1 MKRLLVTLLLIAVM
15 LPLTSISE
23 LLACSCN
30 SPLYTH
36 FVYLL
41 GHASILHWACNSWSL
56 LVLHNLFSRY
66 RMAAAYI
73 CAVAV
78 SFIPSARPV
87 IGVSVIVCF
96 FIGFY
101 LTVLWKQNRTAVFLT
116 AALLLLS
123 CALPGFAGFYHI
135 ITAVCGFTFFE
146 FEMSVRNFLYHEK
159 QY

>member
-15 LPLTSISE
+15 LPLTSFSE
-23 LLACSCN
+23 RLACSRDT
-30 SPLYTH
+30 PLYTH
-36 FVYLL
+36 FVYLF

-87 IGVSVIVCF
+87 IGISVIVCF

-101 LTVLWKQNRTAVFLT
+101 MTVLWKQNRRAVFLT
-116 AALLLLS
+116 VALLLLS
-123 CALPGFAGFYHI
+123 CALPGFAGFYHVF
-135 ITAVCGFTFFE
+135 TAVCGFAFFK
-146 FEMSVRNFLYHEK
+146 FEMSVRNFLYHER